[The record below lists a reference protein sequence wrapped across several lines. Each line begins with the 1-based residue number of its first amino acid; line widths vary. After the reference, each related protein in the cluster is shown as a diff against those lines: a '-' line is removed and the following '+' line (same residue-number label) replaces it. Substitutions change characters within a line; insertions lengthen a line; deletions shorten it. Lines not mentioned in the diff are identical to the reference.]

1 MPSDSIS
8 PALPSDRTPMFRRQ
22 LPNAIT
28 LFRLLAA
35 GAFFAIVSVALRD
48 PTSPEADRAIWG
60 TVAAAI
66 FGIAA
71 ISDVVDGWLA
81 RRWGVV
87 SVFGRIMDPFCDKV
101 LILGAFILLASPA
114 FTAWSVTDGSRS
126 TTRDVVMPIFEMV
139 STSGIAGWM
148 VVVILSRE
156 LLVTSLR
163 GVLESM
169 GHDFSADWAGK
180 WKMLLQSFCI
190 PLCLVVAVHQ
200 WLLREALVVWV
211 RDGFVLLTLLVTI
224 LSVVPYLVRA
234 RRLLARGANAVDS
247 ERSRG

>member
-1 MPSDSIS
+1 
-8 PALPSDRTPMFRRQ
+8 MFRRQ

-48 PTSPEADRAIWG
+48 PAAADRALWG
-60 TVAAAI
+60 TVAAGI

-71 ISDVVDGWLA
+71 VSDVVDGWLA

-101 LILGAFILLASPA
+101 LILGAFILLATPA
-114 FTAWSVTDGSRS
+114 FTEWTLI
-126 TTRDVVMPIFEMV
+126 DVSSAPRPGDVIATHSSNV
-139 STSGIAGWM
+139 ALTSTSGITGWM

-190 PLCLVVAVHQ
+190 PLCLVVAVNE
-200 WLLREALVVWV
+200 WLLREPAAVWV
-211 RDGFVLLTLLVTI
+211 RDGFVLLTMLVTI
-224 LSVVPYLVRA
+224 LSVVPYLLRA
-234 RRLLARGANAVDS
+234 RRLLARTPAAPPTRDTSDS
-247 ERSRG
+247 GSARG